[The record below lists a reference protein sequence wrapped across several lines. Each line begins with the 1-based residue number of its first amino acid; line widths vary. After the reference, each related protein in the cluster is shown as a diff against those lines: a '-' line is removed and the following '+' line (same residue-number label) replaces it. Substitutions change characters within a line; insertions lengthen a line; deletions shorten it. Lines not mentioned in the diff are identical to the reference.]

1 MPSIK
6 GTGTVQMLE
15 EGRVTIPA
23 AVRRQLGLKQGD
35 FVRID
40 VHPIEMAA
48 EGNDEQ

>member
-6 GTGTVQMLE
+6 GTGTVQVLE

-23 AVRRQLGLKQGD
+23 PVRQQLGLMQGD

-40 VHPIEMAA
+40 VRPIGTAA